1 MHSESHQ
8 SIRKFSTLCVY
19 KNCKKKC
26 IKKIYI
32 YYVKSVHEKKYKYE
46 VFVTSFYTAE
56 NPHKFKICRM
66 FFYSFTYTAFKKK
79 PRTIHNNIV
88 LFPNLRSVE
97 KSKWKKSLYHVKL
110 KIKPEKIL
118 HNEPDQYIKSINI
131 KLSNESIQKVSTFR
145 GYQSCAHL
153 ISSHL
158 NLKLLHGKL

>member
-1 MHSESHQ
+1 M
-8 SIRKFSTLCVY
+8 Y
-19 KNCKKKC
+19 KKNLHILCKKRAWKR
-26 IKKIYI
+26 
-32 YYVKSVHEKKYKYE
+32 YKYE